1 MLPGPTTSSLPV
13 RAIGHT
19 IPGVAA
25 PQPHPHSPDP
35 HSTGALVR
43 RLLAL
48 SWQHR
53 GRCLVV
59 LGYQVLLLAFGL
71 LGLGALGLGIDYIHH
86 QIRPER
92 SVPTWPFGLTPP
104 TEWPPLVV
112 IAVIAGVMLA
122 MALARTILNYLYS
135 VAVAHLIQAEI
146 VVHLRAQVYD
156 KLQRLSFRFFDANAS
171 GTIINRVTG
180 DVQNLRLF
188 VDGVIIQGV
197 ILVLSLVVYLV
208 YMVQL
213 HVWLTLACL
222 ATAPLLLIA
231 SLVFSHYVRP
241 AYARN
246 RELVDA
252 MVGRL
257 TEDIQGIQ
265 VVKGFAR
272 EREATAAFAR
282 ATDAVRDQQR
292 AIFWRISL
300 FGPGMDLLSQCN
312 LAILLLYGGWLVI
325 NGELP
330 LGAGLVVFSGLLQ
343 QFSGQVSN
351 ISNIINS
358 VQQSLIGAK
367 RVFEIIDAPVEV
379 DNQPNAVRLIKATG
393 AVHFEKVSFAYRPG
407 EDVLT
412 NLTLEVKP
420 GQCVA
425 ILGATGA
432 GKSTLMSLIPR
443 FYDPTA
449 GRVTLDGHDLRTI
462 DLDDLRRNIGLVF
475 QESFL
480 FSNTIAAN
488 IAFGHPEA
496 TQAQIENAAKIAQAH
511 DFITALPRGYDT
523 VLGESGTG
531 LSGGQRQRLA
541 IARAVLLEPAV
552 LLLDDPT
559 AAIDPATEDEILAAM
574 DTAIAGRT
582 TFIIANRV
590 STLRRADL
598 IVVLDDGRIVQHG
611 THEELMRQEGPYQ
624 AVAKLQLIDDVDDS
638 DDVPAAHPATPS
650 DAQTPRVTDLG
661 HRTSDIGP
669 GAIP

>member
-1 MLPGPTTSSLPV
+1 MLT
-13 RAIGHT
+13 
-19 IPGVAA
+19 
-25 PQPHPHSPDP
+25 
-35 HSTGALVR
+35 
-43 RLLAL
+43 
-48 SWQHR
+48 
-53 GRCLVV
+53 
-59 LGYQVLLLAFGL
+59 YQLLLLAFGL

-86 QIRPER
+86 QIRAGRPA
-92 SVPTWPFGLTPP
+92 PAWPWGMAPP
-104 TEWPPLVV
+104 SEWQPLVV
-112 IAVIAGVMLA
+112 IALIAGVMLL
-122 MALARTILNYLYS
+122 MALARTVLNYLYS

-146 VVHLRAQVYD
+146 VVHLRTQVYD

-231 SLVFSHYVRP
+231 SLIFSHYIRP

-246 RELVDA
+246 RELVDT

-272 EREATAAFAR
+272 EPEATAGFTR
-282 ATDAVRDQQR
+282 AVDAVRDQQR

-300 FGPGMDLLSQCN
+300 FGPGMDLLSQLN

-330 LGAGLVVFSGLLQ
+330 LGTGLVVFSGLLQ

-367 RVFEIIDAPVEV
+367 RVFEVIDAPVEV
-379 DNQPNAVRLIKATG
+379 DNQPDAVRLAKATG
-393 AVHFEKVSFAYRPG
+393 AVRFENVSFAYRPG
-407 EDVLT
+407 EAVLD
-412 NLTLEVKP
+412 NVTLEVRP

-449 GRVTLDGHDLRTI
+449 GRVTLDGHDLRAI

-496 TQAQIENAAKIAQAH
+496 THAQIERAARIAQAH
-511 DFITALPRGYDT
+511 DFITSLPRGYDT

-559 AAIDPATEDEILAAM
+559 AAIDPETEDEILAAM
-574 DTAIAGRT
+574 DTAIEGRT

-598 IVVLDDGRIVQHG
+598 IVVIDDGRIIQQG

-638 DDVPAAHPATPS
+638 GLSGVRGP
-650 DAQTPRVTDLG
+650 DA
-661 HRTSDIGP
+661 GP
-669 GAIP
+669 GTIP

>member
-1 MLPGPTTSSLPV
+1 MT
-13 RAIGHT
+13 
-19 IPGVAA
+19 A
-25 PQPHPHSPDP
+25 PLSVSAPDPIPDP
-35 HSTGALVR
+35 HSNAALVR

-48 SWQHR
+48 SWQYR
-53 GRCLVV
+53 GKCLLV
-59 LGYQVLLLAFGL
+59 LSYQALLLAFAL
-71 LGLGALGLGIDYIHH
+71 LGLAALGLGIDFLHH
-86 QIRPER
+86 QLRPER
-92 SVPTWPFGLTPP
+92 AAPTWPFGFSPP
-104 TEWPPLVV
+104 ATWAPLSV
-112 IAVIAGVMLA
+112 IALIAGVMLIL
-122 MALARTILNYLYS
+122 ALARTVLTYVYS
-135 VAVAHLIQAEI
+135 MAVASLTQKEI
-146 VVHLRAQVYD
+146 VVHLRTAVYD

-197 ILVLSLVVYLV
+197 ILLLSLIAYII

-222 ATAPLLLIA
+222 ATAPLLLIT
-231 SLVFSHYVRP
+231 SLIFSHYIRP

-272 EREATAAFAR
+272 EREACAAFAR
-282 ATDAVRDQQR
+282 ATDAVRDQQQQ
-292 AIFWRISL
+292 IFWRVSL
-300 FGPGMDLLSQCN
+300 FGPGMDLLTQLN
-312 LAILLLYGGWLVI
+312 LAVLLLYGGWLVI
-325 NGELP
+325 DGQLP
-330 LGAGLVVFSGLLQ
+330 LGTGLVVFTGLLQ
-343 QFSGQVSN
+343 QFSGQVAT
-351 ISNIINS
+351 ISNLINS
-358 VQQSLIGAK
+358 IQQSLIGAK
-367 RVFEIIDAPVEV
+367 RVFEIIDAPLEV
-379 DNQPNAVRLIKATG
+379 ANRSNAIRLPKAHG
-393 AVHFEKVSFAYRPG
+393 ALCFEHVSFAYKTNT
-407 EDVLT
+407 DVLT
-412 NLTLEVKP
+412 ELNLTVKP

-425 ILGATGA
+425 ILGATGS

-449 GRVTLDGHDLRTI
+449 GRITLDGHDLRDL
-462 DLDDLRRNIGLVF
+462 DLDDVRRNVGVVF

-496 TQAQIENAAKIAQAH
+496 TSAQIERAARIAQAH
-511 DFITALPRGYDT
+511 EFIINMPKGYET
-523 VLGESGTG
+523 ILGESGIG

-541 IARAVLLEPAV
+541 IARAVLLEPPI

-559 AAIDPATEDEILAAM
+559 AAIDAETEQEILAAM
-574 DTAIAGRT
+574 DMASAGRT

-598 IVVLDDGRIVQHG
+598 IVVIDDGRIIQQG
-611 THEELMRQEGPYQ
+611 SHEELMALDGPYQ
-624 AVAKLQLIDDVDDS
+624 AVAKLQLVDDVG
-638 DDVPAAHPATPS
+638 
-650 DAQTPRVTDLG
+650 DAEI
-661 HRTSDIGP
+661 TSDRGLAP
-669 GAIP
+669 

>member
-1 MLPGPTTSSLPV
+1 MP
-13 RAIGHT
+13 
-19 IPGVAA
+19 
-25 PQPHPHSPDP
+25 SPDP
-35 HSTGALVR
+35 HSNSALVR

-48 SWQHR
+48 SWQYR

-92 SVPTWPFGLTPP
+92 AAPAWPLGFAPPGEWTP
-104 TEWPPLVV
+104 LLV
-112 IAVIAGVMLA
+112 IALIAGVMLA
-122 MALARTILNYLYS
+122 MALARTVLNYLYS
-135 VAVAHLIQAEI
+135 VAVAQLIQAEI
-146 VVHLRAQVYD
+146 VVHLRTQVYD

-197 ILVLSLVVYLV
+197 ILVLSLIVYLV

-231 SLVFSHYVRP
+231 SMIFSHYIRP

-272 EREATAAFAR
+272 EREAVAGFTR
-282 ATDAVRDQQR
+282 AVDAVRDQQR

-300 FGPGMDLLSQCN
+300 FGPGMDLLSQLN

-330 LGAGLVVFSGLLQ
+330 LGTGLVVFSGLLQ

-367 RVFEIIDAPVEV
+367 RVFEVIDAPVEV
-379 DNQPNAVRLIKATG
+379 DNKPDAVRLAKAEG
-393 AVHFEKVSFAYRPG
+393 AVRFENVSFAYRQG
-407 EDVLT
+407 EAVL
-412 NLTLEVKP
+412 NNVTLDVKP

-449 GRVTLDGHDLRTI
+449 GRVTLDGLDLRTI

-496 TQAQIENAAKIAQAH
+496 TQTQIESAAKIAQAH
-511 DFITALPRGYDT
+511 DFIMCLPRGYDT

-559 AAIDPATEDEILAAM
+559 AAIDPETEDEILAAM
-574 DTAIAGRT
+574 DTAIEGRT

-598 IVVLDDGRIVQHG
+598 IVVIDDGRIIQQG

-624 AVAKLQLIDDVDDS
+624 AVAKLQLIDDVDDDQPPRGPNPES
-638 DDVPAAHPATPS
+638 GIALADDHRIPDPPTTLGPAAPPM
-650 DAQTPRVTDLG
+650 
-661 HRTSDIGP
+661 GP
-669 GAIP
+669 GASALGQGLP

>member
-1 MLPGPTTSSLPV
+1 MACALV
-13 RAIGHT
+13 
-19 IPGVAA
+19 
-25 PQPHPHSPDP
+25 PDP
-35 HSTGALVR
+35 YSNSALVR

-48 SWQHR
+48 SWQYR
-53 GRCLVV
+53 GRTLLVLV
-59 LGYQVLLLAFGL
+59 YQVLLLALGL

-86 QIRPER
+86 QIRPDR
-92 SVPTWPFGLTPP
+92 AIPTWPFGIAPP
-104 TEWPPLVV
+104 AEWSPLVV
-112 IAVIAGVMLA
+112 IALIAGVMLA
-122 MALARTILNYLYS
+122 MALARTVLNYLYF
-135 VAVAHLIQAEI
+135 VAVAELIQAEI
-146 VVHLRAQVYD
+146 VVHLRTLVYD

-197 ILVLSLVVYLV
+197 ILVLSLGVYLV

-213 HVWLTLACL
+213 HVWLTVACL

-231 SLVFSHYVRP
+231 SLIFSHYIRP

-272 EREATAAFAR
+272 EREACAAFAR

-312 LAILLLYGGWLVI
+312 LAVLLLYGGWLVI
-325 NGELP
+325 QGELP
-330 LGAGLVVFSGLLQ
+330 LGTGLVVFSGLLQ
-343 QFSGQVSN
+343 QFGGQVSN

-367 RVFEIIDAPVEV
+367 RVFEVIDAPVEV
-379 DNQPNAVRLIKATG
+379 DSKPDAIRLGKARGAVRFDEVG
-393 AVHFEKVSFAYRPG
+393 FAYRPG
-407 EDVLT
+407 EDVLHRI
-412 NLTLEVKP
+412 TLEVKP

-449 GRVTLDGHDLRTI
+449 GRVTLDGHDLRNI

-496 TQAQIENAAKIAQAH
+496 TQAQIEQAAKIAHAH
-511 DFITALPRGYDT
+511 DFILSLPRGYDT
-523 VLGESGTG
+523 ILGESGTG

-559 AAIDPATEDEILAAM
+559 AAIDPETEDEILAAM

-598 IVVLDDGRIVQHG
+598 IVVIDDGRIVQQG

-624 AVAKLQLIDDVDDS
+624 AVAKLQLIDDVEDS
-638 DDVPAAHPATPS
+638 SEQVMP
-650 DAQTPRVTDLG
+650 
-661 HRTSDIGP
+661 
-669 GAIP
+669 

>member
-1 MLPGPTTSSLPV
+1 M
-13 RAIGHT
+13 
-19 IPGVAA
+19 
-25 PQPHPHSPDP
+25 
-35 HSTGALVR
+35 
-43 RLLAL
+43 LAL
-48 SWQHR
+48 SWQYR

-92 SVPTWPFGLTPP
+92 AVPSWPFGLAPP

-112 IAVIAGVMLA
+112 IAVIAGVMLS

-213 HVWLTLACL
+213 HVALTLACL

-231 SLVFSHYVRP
+231 SLIFSHYIRP

-272 EREATAAFAR
+272 EREASAAFAR

-367 RVFEIIDAPVEV
+367 RVFEVIDAPVEV

-393 AVHFEKVSFAYRPG
+393 AVHFEQVSFAYRPG

-488 IAFGHPEA
+488 ISFGHPEA
-496 TQAQIENAAKIAQAH
+496 TQAQIEQAARIAQAH

-559 AAIDPATEDEILAAM
+559 AAIDPETEDEILAAM

-624 AVAKLQLIDDVDDS
+624 AVAKLQLIDDVDDLDLS
-638 DDVPAAHPATPS
+638 GVRGPESGVSWPDGNLTPEATHGVDPGPR
-650 DAQTPRVTDLG
+650 TPDP
-661 HRTSDIGP
+661 GP
-669 GAIP
+669 GAIS